1 MRKLTGLFLLTFLF
15 TGCHY
20 ISDNALL
27 GSWICVNDHYVDNS
41 MWLIIKFDSD
51 MVSIE
56 SNPGDVGF
64 TPLIN
69 GRCYYYRTS
78 GGYLYMDTPVHCED
92 LSPLGP
98 GGDMK
103 FRITYNGREQT
114 LKEVREESDFTY
126 ANYVEPLEFIKL

>member
-1 MRKLTGLFLLTFLF
+1 MRKLTGLFLLTFLL

-27 GSWICVNDHYVDNS
+27 GSWACVNDSHVNNS
-41 MWLIIKFDSD
+41 MRLVLRFDSD
-51 MVSIE
+51 IVSIE
-56 SNPGDVGF
+56 SSPGNF
-64 TPLIN
+64 TPFIDGL
-69 GRCYYYRTS
+69 CYYYKTAD
-78 GGYLYMDTPVHCED
+78 GYLYMDTPVHCED

-103 FRITYNGREQT
+103 FRITYNGRKLT
-114 LKEVREESDFTY
+114 LKEVREKADFTY